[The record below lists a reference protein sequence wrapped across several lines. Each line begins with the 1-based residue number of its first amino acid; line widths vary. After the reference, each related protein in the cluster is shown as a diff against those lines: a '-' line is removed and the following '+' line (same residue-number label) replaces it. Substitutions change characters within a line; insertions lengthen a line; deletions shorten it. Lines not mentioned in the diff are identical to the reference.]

1 MQVQKWG
8 LSIESDEDGSMKE
21 RITKLIATISNSNSI
36 VEFHYPEN
44 LFEILESSQSKS
56 SQKVITNLRRIA
68 LATNDNSLLNE
79 IDNAAKKLIEILK
92 EKDEAEKE
100 AEEERTRANLL
111 TRELEDKV
119 SENLFRKSVKSQ
131 DLDEVISFM
140 HSIGISA
147 STIDNYLSG
156 TYQKMNKNIPL
167 NNETLKKTI
176 EEISIENRKILTI
189 SRFGTKANF
198 KLYAEEVNTDVVK
211 YITEYVY
218 NILAP
223 LYREDITIIILK
235 PDSLTYVKTIR
246 PIELSIVFD
255 NFLNN
260 SIRAKAKTF
269 YIELK
274 KDKHFPL
281 IINIRH
287 DGKEFPI

>member
-1 MQVQKWG
+1 
-8 LSIESDEDGSMKE
+8 
-21 RITKLIATISNSNSI
+21 
-36 VEFHYPEN
+36 
-44 LFEILESSQSKS
+44 
-56 SQKVITNLRRIA
+56 
-68 LATNDNSLLNE
+68 
-79 IDNAAKKLIEILK
+79 
-92 EKDEAEKE
+92 
-100 AEEERTRANLL
+100 
-111 TRELEDKV
+111 
-119 SENLFRKSVKSQ
+119 
-131 DLDEVISFM
+131 M

-281 IINIRH
+281 IINIRD
-287 DGKEFPI
+287 DGKGISDLNKNKIFDFGFTTTSGSGLGLYHVKKILTEMSCDITVNNKIERGVEFILKFR